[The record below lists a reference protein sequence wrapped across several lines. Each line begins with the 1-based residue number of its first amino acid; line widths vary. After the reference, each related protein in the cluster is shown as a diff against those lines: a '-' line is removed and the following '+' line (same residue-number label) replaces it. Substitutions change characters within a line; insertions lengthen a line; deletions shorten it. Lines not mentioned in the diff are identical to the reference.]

1 MQVQI
6 SDIEVGK
13 RIRSLRE
20 SVVTE
25 LVESIGRLGLQQ
37 PISVATGIKRKEG
50 DADGISFALVAGNH
64 RLEACKRL
72 GLVEIEARIV
82 QFSDPERELWEIDE
96 NLCRADLTE
105 LERGEHL
112 ARRKELYLRVHPETA
127 HGGDRKS
134 ADFQVAISAT
144 RSFVGDTAEKV
155 GASERSVREAIRRV
169 NKIDE
174 KVRDRVRELPDIANS
189 GVELNALADMDAA
202 QQKKAVALVESGQAV
217 GIRDAKKIMEPKAP
231 KIVAHF
237 KEAEIA
243 RQKRRDA
250 FIRAWNALDE
260 EDREW
265 ALGQIDTP
273 VADSATALRSA

>member
-6 SDIEVGK
+6 ADIEVGK

-96 NLCRADLTE
+96 NLCRADLSE

-112 ARRKELYLRVHPETA
+112 ARRKEL
-127 HGGDRKS
+127 
-134 ADFQVAISAT
+134 
-144 RSFVGDTAEKV
+144 
-155 GASERSVREAIRRV
+155 
-169 NKIDE
+169 
-174 KVRDRVRELPDIANS
+174 
-189 GVELNALADMDAA
+189 
-202 QQKKAVALVESGQAV
+202 
-217 GIRDAKKIMEPKAP
+217 
-231 KIVAHF
+231 
-237 KEAEIA
+237 
-243 RQKRRDA
+243 
-250 FIRAWNALDE
+250 
-260 EDREW
+260 
-265 ALGQIDTP
+265 
-273 VADSATALRSA
+273 